1 MIARLALLALLA
13 LAAAPA
19 WAACG
24 TDPAPCAVAERSYHA
39 ALPDGPAKGAVV
51 FLHGYGGT
59 GQQAMDN
66 TGMVQPLLDRGYA
79 VIAPDG
85 LPRAG
90 TDRRSWAFLPPSD
103 GTRDDAAFLS
113 AVADDAAARFGLPR
127 GRMVLAG
134 FSVGGSMVA
143 YAACRDPGAFAAYAP
158 VAGNFWRPY
167 PEACVGPVRLL
178 HVHGWADGTVPLEG
192 RRLRAGIEQGDA
204 FAAMEIW
211 RRTNL
216 CTRNNPDST
225 RVEGPLMYRVWSS
238 CAPESA
244 LQFVL
249 HPGGH
254 MVPQGWATLMLD
266 WFEAP

>member
-1 MIARLALLALLA
+1 MVRLALLSLLGLGAVPA
-13 LAAAPA
+13 LAS
-19 WAACG
+19 CG
-24 TDPAPCAVAERSYHA
+24 ASPAPCTVQERAYHA
-39 ALPDGPAKGAVV
+39 ALPAGPARGAVV
-51 FLHGYGGT
+51 FLHGHGGS
-59 GQQAMDN
+59 GELALEN
-66 TGMVQPLLDRGYA
+66 AGMVQPLVDRGYA
-79 VIAPDG
+79 VVAPDG
-85 LPRAG
+85 QPRAG
-90 TDRRSWAFLPPSD
+90 TDRRSWAFRPPPD
-103 GTRDDAAFLS
+103 GTRDDVAFLR
-113 AVADDAAARFGLPR
+113 AVADDAATRFGLPR
-127 GRMVLAG
+127 ERMVLAG

-143 YAACRDPGAFAAYAP
+143 YAACRDPGAFAAFAP

-167 PEACVGPVRLL
+167 PAACAGPVRML

-211 RRTNL
+211 RKTNL

-225 RVEGPLMYRVWSS
+225 SADGPLMRRVWSS
-238 CAPESA
+238 CAPGSA

-254 MVPQGWATLMLD
+254 MVPQGWAGLMLD